1 MCVFRRPLALQP
13 SKIDVIEERER
24 ASVLRRLRSTA
35 ERQLG
40 ATVLRAMSKR
50 SRVALELDSKETVH
64 GATPAKHSIERPSE
78 GSSGQVFGKGSEVL
92 SFAWRGQ
99 RNAVP
104 PAPTLRPLR
113 RHLEFESV
121 VVALASR
128 EDAVPSHS
136 IA

>member
-40 ATVLRAMSKR
+40 ATVLLAMSKR

-64 GATPAKHSIERPSE
+64 DATSATHSIERPSE
-78 GSSGQVFGKGSEVL
+78 GSSGQVFGEGSEALHGVG
-92 SFAWRGQ
+92 SGTPSRQ
-99 RNAVP
+99 
-104 PAPTLRPLR
+104 RPLFGR
-113 RHLEFESV
+113 RAAILSLRV
-121 VVALASR
+121 
-128 EDAVPSHS
+128 
-136 IA
+136 